1 LVNPLVSSDKTVHL
15 FRIPTVSIVLAQS
28 FLVGAIYYG
37 NIFYVPMF
45 FQYVMGYSALK
56 TGTLTLA
63 YTLPQSLY
71 GIVSG
76 FIISKTNW
84 YKGVIIF
91 GSAIWTLGAGLQI
104 MWTPESS
111 LGQVIGIL
119 EVSSIGVGCC
129 LQSSKRFN
137 SVGWYTIWLWIALVA
152 MMAVTPDKDRA
163 VVTSSRNFFRTMGKP
178 DHAFSHMIATCLTQ
192 F

>member
-1 LVNPLVSSDKTVHL
+1 M
-15 FRIPTVSIVLAQS
+15 SIVLAQS

-104 MWTPESS
+104 MWTPDSS

-129 LQSSKRFN
+129 LQSSKWSSVCYTVPSLTSN
-137 SVGWYTIWLWIALVA
+137 ST
-152 MMAVTPDKDRA
+152 R
-163 VVTSSRNFFRTMGKP
+163 
-178 DHAFSHMIATCLTQ
+178 SHDGCDPRQRSCCGDFLA
-192 F
+192 